1 MPPDLVALPKVELHV
16 HLEGTIAAE
25 TAVRLALRHE
35 EDPAAVLPLVNGGYP
50 ERFESFESF
59 VELYLAVSRQVR
71 TPDDLYTVAASFARK
86 QAAQN
91 IRYTEATFTA
101 VTHLRNGM
109 EPAAMWEAVR
119 SAIAEVP
126 DGTTINLIVDSVRN
140 LGAQHAEDTIR
151 AVESADAPIVG
162 LGLTGVEGSVP
173 EREFKMLREEADRM
187 KLGLAVHAGET
198 GTAENVR
205 AALDDLGADRI
216 GHGVAAWSD
225 GSLVDRLVRDATP
238 VEVCPSSN
246 VVLGVFPS
254 LAEHPF
260 PHMWASGIN
269 VTVNSDDPPFF
280 STTLTKE
287 IEHVR
292 SAAGLSV
299 ADIAELQERAAA
311 AAFAPDETKGALTAA
326 IGSWR
331 KAQA

>member
-1 MPPDLVALPKVELHV
+1 MPPDLIALPKVELHV
-16 HLEGTIAAE
+16 HMEGTITAE
-25 TAVRLALRHE
+25 TAVRLALRHG
-35 EDPAAVLPLVNGGYP
+35 EDPAAVLPLVNGDYP
-50 ERFESFESF
+50 ARFESFESF

-126 DGTTINLIVDSVRN
+126 DGTVINLIVDSVRN

-225 GSLVDRLVRDATP
+225 ESLVERLVRDATP

-254 LAEHPF
+254 LADHPF
-260 PHMWASGIN
+260 HEMWASGIN
-269 VTVNSDDPPFF
+269 VSVNSDDPPFF
-280 STTLTKE
+280 STTLTEE
-287 IEHVR
+287 IELVR

-311 AAFAPDETKGALTAA
+311 AAFAPAETKGAVMSA

-331 KAQA
+331 EAQA